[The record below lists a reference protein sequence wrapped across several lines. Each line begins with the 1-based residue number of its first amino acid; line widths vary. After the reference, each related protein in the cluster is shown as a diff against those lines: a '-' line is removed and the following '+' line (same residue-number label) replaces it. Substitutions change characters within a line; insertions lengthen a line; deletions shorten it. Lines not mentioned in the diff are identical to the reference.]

1 MKILITGAG
10 SGIGFLSALV
20 LAKRGHKV
28 YLTCHKEKE
37 VKVIKQKLKSKKNI
51 EVLKLDATDEAD
63 IKKVLSLNIDVL
75 YSNAA
80 MAYSGSIL
88 EADMNKV
95 EECFDV
101 NVISNFKLVKL
112 ILRQMVDKN
121 KGRIILTSSIAGI
134 ISVPFLGIYSA
145 TKASITMIGK
155 ALQKE
160 LSLIGT
166 NVKVAIIEPG
176 LYHTGFNQ
184 VLIDS
189 KYDNGKYF
197 RDIKNELYNIE
208 HALFKL
214 GEKKELDSIV
224 VKVVRAIEDKNV
236 KSVYR
241 APIFYNILTRLYG
254 VFRK

>member
-1 MKILITGAG
+1 MNQN
-10 SGIGFLSALV
+10 
-20 LAKRGHKV
+20 
-28 YLTCHKEKE
+28 E
-37 VKVIKQKLKSKKNI
+37 LKSLVGKK
-51 EVLKLDATDEAD
+51 
-63 IKKVLSLNIDVL
+63 S
-75 YSNAA
+75 
-80 MAYSGSIL
+80 
-88 EADMNKV
+88 V
-95 EECFDV
+95 EW
-101 NVISNFKLVKL
+101 I
-112 ILRQMVDKN
+112 
-121 KGRIILTSSIAGI
+121 
-134 ISVPFLGIYSA
+134 
-145 TKASITMIGK
+145 KASITMIGK

-197 RDIKNELYNIE
+197 KDIKNELYNLE
-208 HALFKL
+208 QALFKL